1 MNRYTRAV
9 IAIEWPAQAEG
20 HVVRAGDRYLDE
32 LQRLAVSLRPS
43 GHELAHA
50 ALAIPDMAARR
61 TGTTFGAETTAP
73 SGIVWFVVIVG
84 GAITIAFSS
93 FPGAPSV
100 RMHLSMCCMLALS
113 GVLVLVLTIALSNPF
128 RGDFRVST
136 TPSTTSCRGSAK
148 HPNNARRR

>member
-1 MNRYTRAV
+1 MADGLAEPARAKLLDGMNRYTRAV

-61 TGTTFGAETTAP
+61 TGTTFGCGDHDPWDRLVCSDRWRSDHNRLQLVPGRAKRTDAPQHVLHAGALWRASACFDYRAEQ
-73 SGIVWFVVIVG
+73 
-84 GAITIAFSS
+84 
-93 FPGAPSV
+93 SV
-100 RMHLSMCCMLALS
+100 SR
-113 GVLVLVLTIALSNPF
+113 
-128 RGDFRVST
+128 
-136 TPSTTSCRGSAK
+136 
-148 HPNNARRR
+148 